1 MLACHLQPNTE
12 SSIVTD
18 SGIFMNP
25 PKNTRNGRCVAPRV
39 GVVITNYNNA
49 SYVEDAIGSAFR
61 QTIHNL
67 QVIVVDDH
75 STDNSND
82 IIRTSLAKL
91 NDSRFQYVRL
101 TENGGQAAAIR
112 KGLALLDT
120 PFVCFLDSD
129 DYWYDD
135 FINRHLSVHLNS
147 DFPVG
152 LTYCDSHIVDE
163 HAYLLAGTAWWFDH
177 NLGSPSPRTI
187 QSRFIPA
194 IDPEAGDAT
203 FYPTNEILLHLY
215 WTPEWASNS
224 MTGMMFRRSFVD
236 LVLKP
241 ADADLR
247 LYVDFYLSTLAA
259 LLTGAIAI
267 PEALYAYRM
276 HGDNKHSNGMVLG
289 GTYNTSQKPW
299 EPIRDRVLNQVLQ
312 VLQNDS
318 ALLRRVFGVH
328 RHEQALASMRSAV
341 GARGKY
347 RSSKALNK
355 LQKILSR

>member
-1 MLACHLQPNTE
+1 MN
-12 SSIVTD
+12 D
-18 SGIFMNP
+18 SEILMNP
-25 PKNTRNGRCVAPRV
+25 LRSIKNGGGIAPPV

-49 SYVEDAIGSAFR
+49 SYVEDAIRSASR
-61 QTIHNL
+61 QTIRNL
-67 QVIVVDDH
+67 RIIVVDDH
-75 STDNSND
+75 STDSSD
-82 IIRTSLAKL
+82 DAIRKSLAKL

-135 FINRHLSVHLNS
+135 FIKRHLSAHLNS

-152 LTYCDSHIVDE
+152 VTYCDSHIVDQ

-177 NLGSPSPRTI
+177 NPASTSPRTI
-187 QSRFIPA
+187 QSRLIPV
-194 IDPEAGDAT
+194 IDSETGGTA
-203 FYPTNEILLHLY
+203 FYPTDELLLHLY

-224 MTGMMFRRSFVD
+224 MTGLMFRRSFVD

-276 HGDNKHSNGMVLG
+276 HGDNKHSNGMVFG
-289 GTYNTSQKPW
+289 GAYNTSQKPW

-318 ALLRRVFGVH
+318 ELFRRVFGVQ

-341 GARGKY
+341 GVRGKY
-347 RSSKALNK
+347 RSINALNK
-355 LQKILSR
+355 LKKILGR